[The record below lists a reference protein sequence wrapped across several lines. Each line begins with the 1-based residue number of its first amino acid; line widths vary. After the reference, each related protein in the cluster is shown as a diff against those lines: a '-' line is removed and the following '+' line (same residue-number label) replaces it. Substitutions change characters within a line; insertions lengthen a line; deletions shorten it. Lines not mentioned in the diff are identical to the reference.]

1 MEIKYNNVSYVYN
14 DKTPLKKLA
23 LKNINLTIQEG
34 KVNALIGTSGSG
46 KTTLVELLNSLL
58 VPTKG
63 EVIVDKDVIS
73 SKSRIKNIS
82 ALRRK
87 VGIVFQFPEEQF
99 FNLTV
104 KKEVEFGLI
113 SFNYRTNEKE
123 KRVSDALKMVGLDD
137 SYLERD
143 PFKLSNGEKRKVAIA
158 SILVFNPKIIV
169 FDEPTIGLDYDSK
182 KNLLKLIR
190 LLKNRYN
197 KTIIIISHDIDFIHS
212 ISDYVI
218 LLDNGQVILT
228 GNKYDTLGN
237 PDVLK
242 KYNLPIPKVIE
253 FSYKVLKNKGIKM
266 GYRDDLNDLLKDIYR
281 YAK

>member
-1 MEIKYNNVSYVYN
+1 MEIKYDNVSYIYN
-14 DKTPLKKLA
+14 AKTPLKKVA
-23 LKNINLTIQEG
+23 LKDIDLVIKEG

-46 KTTLVELLNSLL
+46 KTTLIELLNSLL
-58 VPTKG
+58 VPTSG
-63 EVIVDKDVIS
+63 SVTVDEDVIGP
-73 SKSRIKNIS
+73 KGHIKNIN

-104 KKEVEFGLI
+104 KKEIEFGLL
-113 SFNYRTNEKE
+113 SFNYRTKEKD

-143 PFKLSNGEKRKVAIA
+143 PFKLSNGEQRKVAIA
-158 SILVFNPKIIV
+158 SILVFNPKVIV

-182 KNLLKLIR
+182 KNLIKLIR
-190 LLKNRYN
+190 MLKNRYN

-218 LLDNGQVILT
+218 LLDNGKLILT
-228 GNKYDTLGN
+228 GDKYDILAN
-237 PDVLK
+237 PTCLK
-242 KYNLPIPKVIE
+242 HYDIPMPKVVE
-253 FSYKVLKNKGIKM
+253 FAYKALKNKGIKM
-266 GYRDDLNDLLKDIYR
+266 GYRDDINDLLKDIYR
-281 YAK
+281 YVR

>member
-1 MEIKYNNVSYVYN
+1 MEIRYDNVSYVYN
-14 DKTPLKKLA
+14 PKTALKKVA
-23 LKNINLTIQEG
+23 LKDINLTIQDS
-34 KVNALIGTSGSG
+34 KINAVIGTSGSG

-63 EVIVDKDVIS
+63 KVIVDKDIIS
-73 SKSRIKNIS
+73 EKSQIKNINT
-82 ALRRK
+82 LRRK

-104 KKEVEFGLI
+104 KKELEFGLL
-113 SFNYRTNEKE
+113 SFNYRTNEID

-137 SYLERD
+137 SYLDRD
-143 PFKLSNGEKRKVAIA
+143 PFKLSNGEQRKVAIA
-158 SILVFNPKIIV
+158 SILIVNPKIII
-169 FDEPTIGLDYDSK
+169 FDEPTIGLDYESK
-182 KNLLKLIR
+182 KNFIKLIR
-190 LLKNRYN
+190 MLKNRYN
-197 KTIIIISHDIDFIHS
+197 KTIIIISHDIDFIHN

-218 LLDNGQVILT
+218 LLDKGKLILT
-228 GNKYDTLGN
+228 GNKYDILGN

-242 KYNLPIPKVIE
+242 EYNLPVPKVVE

-266 GYRDDLNDLLKDIYR
+266 GYRDDVNDLLKDIYR

>member
-1 MEIKYNNVSYVYN
+1 MEIRYDNVSYVYN
-14 DKTPLKKLA
+14 PKTALKKVA
-23 LKNINLTIQEG
+23 LKDINLTIQDS
-34 KVNALIGTSGSG
+34 KINAVIGTSGSG

-63 EVIVDKDVIS
+63 KVIVDKDIIS
-73 SKSRIKNIS
+73 EKSQIKNINT
-82 ALRRK
+82 LRRK

-104 KKEVEFGLI
+104 KKELEFGLL
-113 SFNYRTNEKE
+113 SFNYRTNEID

-137 SYLERD
+137 SYLDRD
-143 PFKLSNGEKRKVAIA
+143 PFKLSNGEQRKVAIA
-158 SILVFNPKIIV
+158 SILIVNPKIIV
-169 FDEPTIGLDYDSK
+169 FDEPTIGLDYESK
-182 KNLLKLIR
+182 KNFIKLIR
-190 LLKNRYN
+190 MLKNRYN
-197 KTIIIISHDIDFIHS
+197 KTIIIISHDIDFIHN

-218 LLDNGQVILT
+218 LLDKGNVILT
-228 GNKYDTLGN
+228 GNKYDILGN

-242 KYNLPIPKVIE
+242 EYNLPVPKVVE

-266 GYRDDLNDLLKDIYR
+266 GYRDDVNDLLKDIYR